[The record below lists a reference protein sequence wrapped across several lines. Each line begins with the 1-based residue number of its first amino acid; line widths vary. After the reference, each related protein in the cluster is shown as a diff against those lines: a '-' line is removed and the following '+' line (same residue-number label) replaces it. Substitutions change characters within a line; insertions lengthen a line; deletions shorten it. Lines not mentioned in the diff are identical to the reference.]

1 MRRPRSPLELAGY
14 ATLTILGLI
23 LLYEGTT
30 EQQTVFLIGGTLCL
44 ILGVMAFIS
53 AIRNAFWRRQW

>member
-14 ATLTILGLI
+14 ATLTILGLL
-23 LLYEGTT
+23 LLYKGTT
-30 EQQTVFLIGGTLCL
+30 EQQTTFLMGGALCL

-53 AIRNAFWRRQW
+53 AIRNALRRQW